1 MRQPVTNVLLALLIL
16 APLASAPAQFT
27 VQPGSRIWVEGTST
41 MRSWQCAVPDF
52 TLRVNT
58 EGANAAEAVLSG
70 QKAVTTV
77 VLTVPAAKMDCNNGT
92 MNDHMRE
99 AVKAEENPVIR
110 FTLAGYDVAKGG
122 DGAQGT
128 MHGTLSLGG
137 AQHPID
143 IRAVATD
150 AGNGAVR
157 IVGSYELAL
166 SAFGLKRPSLMF
178 GTIKVGEMVQVKF
191 DLVLKS

>member
-1 MRQPVTNVLLALLIL
+1 MRLPVTNVLFALLL
-16 APLASAPAQFT
+16 LTPLASAPAQLA
-27 VQPGSRIWVEGTST
+27 VQPESRIWVEGTST

-52 TLRVNT
+52 TLRVT
-58 EGANAAEAVLSG
+58 TDGAGGAEAVLAG
-70 QKAVTTV
+70 QKAVSTV
-77 VLTVPAAKMDCNNGT
+77 VLTVPAARMDCNNGT
-92 MNDHMRE
+92 MNDHMRD

-110 FTLAGYDVAKGG
+110 FTLAGYDVAKRA
-122 DGAQGT
+122 DGVEGT

-137 AQHPID
+137 VQHPID
-143 IRAVATD
+143 VKAVATD

-157 IVGSYELAL
+157 IVGGYELAL
-166 SAFGLKRPSLMF
+166 GAFGLKRPSLMF